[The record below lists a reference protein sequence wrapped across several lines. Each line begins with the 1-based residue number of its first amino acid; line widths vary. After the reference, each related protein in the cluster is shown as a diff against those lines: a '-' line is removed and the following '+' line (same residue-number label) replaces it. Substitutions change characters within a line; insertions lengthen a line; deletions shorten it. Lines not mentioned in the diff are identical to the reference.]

1 MADLMVINVD
11 GSVRTSGW
19 KFHGRVT
26 AEPAVARTD
35 GPVPTSRRSILNA
48 IRATS
53 ERHTQNRSLHSVG
66 LSPAEWHILFQ
77 ALVEAESAYNPTAVS
92 PKGAYGLGQL
102 MPATARSLGVDR
114 SDPGQNLEGAARYLL
129 AQLSEFRNIDLALA
143 AYNAGP
149 HRVRKN
155 GGVPPFKETRNYI
168 ARIHRIR
175 ARLSR
180 QPTEQSVIRVSTRGN
195 TRTPVIIDLN

>member
-1 MADLMVINVD
+1 MADLMVIGSD

-19 KFHGRVT
+19 NYHGRET
-26 AEPAVARTD
+26 AEPAVARVD
-35 GPVPTSRRSILNA
+35 GSVLKGRHSILTA

-102 MPATARSLGVDR
+102 MPATARSLGIDR
-114 SDPGQNLEGAARYLL
+114 SDSGQNLEGAARYLL
-129 AQLSEFRNIDLALA
+129 AQLSEFRDIDLALA

-149 HRVRKN
+149 HRVREH
-155 GGVPPFKETRNYI
+155 GGIPPFKETRNYI

-175 ARLSR
+175 ARLSG
-180 QPTEQSVIRVSTRGN
+180 QPAEQPVIRVSTRGK
-195 TRTPVIIDLN
+195 TRTSVVIDLN

>member
-1 MADLMVINVD
+1 MADLMVIKAD

-19 KFHGRVT
+19 TYHNRTT
-26 AEPAVARTD
+26 AEPPVARD
-35 GPVPTSRRSILNA
+35 GTAIPETRQAILTA

-53 ERHTQNRSLHSVG
+53 ERHKTNRNLAHVG
-66 LSPAEWHILFQ
+66 LSVIDWHVLFQ
-77 ALVEAESAYNPTAVS
+77 ALIEAESSYNSTAIS

-114 SDPGQNLEGAARYLL
+114 SDPDQNLEGAARYLL

-149 HRVRKN
+149 HRIHEYD
-155 GGVPPFKETRNYI
+155 GIPPFKETRNYI

-175 ARLSR
+175 ARLSGQTAE
-180 QPTEQSVIRVSTRGN
+180 QPIIRVATS
-195 TRTPVIIDLN
+195 RTARAPVVIDLN

>member
-1 MADLMVINVD
+1 MVIGTD

-19 KFHGRVT
+19 NFHERDA
-26 AEPAVARTD
+26 AEPAVARAETAAQ
-35 GPVPTSRRSILNA
+35 VPKQAILAA

-53 ERHTQNRSLHSVG
+53 ERHAKNRSIALVG
-66 LSPAEWHILFQ
+66 LSATKWHVLFQ
-77 ALVEAESAYNPTAVS
+77 ALIEAESSYNSTAIS

-114 SDPGQNLEGAARYLL
+114 TDPHQNLEGAARYLL
-129 AQLSEFRNIDLALA
+129 AQLGAFQNIDLALA

-149 HRVRKN
+149 HRVREY
-155 GGVPPFKETRNYI
+155 GGVPPFAETRAYI

-175 ARLSR
+175 ARLSG
-180 QPTEQSVIRVSTRGN
+180 QPAEQSIVHVSTRGT
-195 TRTPVIIDLN
+195 TRPPVVIALH

>member
-1 MADLMVINVD
+1 MVIGAD

-19 KFHGRVT
+19 KFHGRESE
-26 AEPAVARTD
+26 EPAVARVD
-35 GPVPTSRRSILNA
+35 GPVPEGSRSVLIA

-53 ERHTQNRSLHSVG
+53 ERHAQNRSLRDVG
-66 LSPAEWHILFQ
+66 LSPADWHILLQ
-77 ALVEAESAYNPTAVS
+77 ALVEAESSYNPTAVS

-102 MPATARSLGVDR
+102 MPATARGLGIDR
-114 SDPGQNLEGAARYLL
+114 ADPKQNLEGTARYLL

-149 HRVRKN
+149 HRVREY

-175 ARLSR
+175 ARLSG
-180 QPTEQSVIRVSTRGN
+180 QPAEQFI
-195 TRTPVIIDLN
+195 TRTATHGTSRVPVVIGLN